1 MNLAQPPSQNK
12 GRGEKKKKKKK
23 TKNIWVAIDRR
34 HRADGSRSVGTSA
47 DDDAAPGGHR
57 ERANDAW
64 DRIHMR
70 RKYSNSDNSD
80 SNENNGTDNNNSI

>member
-1 MNLAQPPSQNK
+1 MGKRA
-12 GRGEKKKKKKK
+12 
-23 TKNIWVAIDRR
+23 KNIWLAIDRR
-34 HRADGSRSVGTSA
+34 QRADGSSCVGTSA

-70 RKYSNSDNSD
+70 RKCSNSDNSD
-80 SNENNGTDNNNSI
+80 SNENNSTDNNNSMTFLYVRNVAISCSYFLF

>member
-1 MNLAQPPSQNK
+1 MV
-12 GRGEKKKKKKK
+12 GRGGGVEKKK
-23 TKNIWVAIDRR
+23 NIWLYIGRR
-34 HRADGSRSVGTSA
+34 RRADGCSGVGTSA
-47 DDDAAPGGHR
+47 DDDAAPRGHR

-80 SNENNGTDNNNSI
+80 SNENNSTDNNNSV